1 MVSELKFTKKQIK
14 EFLGGLMSL
23 NCTNGVC
30 ILYILFLWTCIFQDF
45 YRILQVIASTNLREI
60 KKILLNCLLLV
71 ALVGLFPRLAAQNI
85 TFKHLSTD
93 NGLSQIS
100 VNDIYVDENNLI
112 WIGTREGLN
121 CYDGNDITIYDG
133 LVKDAPDYIFKY
145 GEIFSVV
152 TYEDLNLI
160 DGIISRKNFNLLNNK
175 NTYRKE
181 VKYLCGQK

>member
-45 YRILQVIASTNLREI
+45 YRILQVIASTNLREM

-100 VNDIYVDENNLI
+100 VNTRVRDNILKSKEQKNIQPTKGGHKMVTCQNYVSLFYRQI
-112 WIGTREGLN
+112 TS
-121 CYDGNDITIYDG
+121 CPSDG
-133 LVKDAPDYIFKY
+133 
-145 GEIFSVV
+145 
-152 TYEDLNLI
+152 
-160 DGIISRKNFNLLNNK
+160 GIS
-175 NTYRKE
+175 
-181 VKYLCGQK
+181 